1 MISKIF
7 RRNEAEAAL
16 APGDAAF
23 MNDIPGAMVE
33 RAALNRVLSWLIE
46 PVARQALAKT
56 MPLT

>member
-23 MNDIPGAMVE
+23 MNDIQE
-33 RAALNRVLSWLIE
+33 SL
-46 PVARQALAKT
+46 LADRKSVV
-56 MPLT
+56 